1 MKITYTLIAMFSCAM
16 IHAQVEYYENLPENP
31 EDGSCFVKCI
41 VPDEY
46 TEKTEV
52 VETRPSYKTLRVV
65 PAVDKTEATDVVIR
79 PASKRFIY
87 EPAVYK
93 TIMDTVW
100 MVESYNKITVIP
112 AAFNT
117 DFISVEVLP
126 KSGSWVAGEDDP
138 NCPSINPA
146 DYRIFHY
153 KETAAVIRKVPI
165 EKLIKPSSTESKKIK
180 GNYKLI
186 PKEVEVTPARTR
198 EEIIPEKT
206 RQMTRR
212 ILVSDEKVEEVIV
225 PAETVTVTKKILV
238 TKGGM
243 SAWRKVP
250 CTIPDQV
257 GIVPIHYDLNSAAL
271 TAKSRRLIDEYI
283 LSILNN
289 NSAAIV
295 EIGSHTDSQGSAA
308 FNQELSERRARGVVE
323 YLVSKGIDAK
333 RLIAVGY
340 GETQLLNDCD
350 DSNNCPDS
358 KHAENRRTEFKVY

>member
-1 MKITYTLIAMFSCAM
+1 
-16 IHAQVEYYENLPENP
+16 
-31 EDGSCFVKCI
+31 
-41 VPDEY
+41 
-46 TEKTEV
+46 
-52 VETRPSYKTLRVV
+52 
-65 PAVDKTEATDVVIR
+65 
-79 PASKRFIY
+79 
-87 EPAVYK
+87 
-93 TIMDTVW
+93 
-100 MVESYNKITVIP
+100 
-112 AAFNT
+112 
-117 DFISVEVLP
+117 
-126 KSGSWVAGEDDP
+126 
-138 NCPSINPA
+138 
-146 DYRIFHY
+146 
-153 KETAAVIRKVPI
+153 
-165 EKLIKPSSTESKKIK
+165 
-180 GNYKLI
+180 
-186 PKEVEVTPARTR
+186 
-198 EEIIPEKT
+198 
-206 RQMTRR
+206 
-212 ILVSDEKVEEVIV
+212 LVSDEKVEEVIV